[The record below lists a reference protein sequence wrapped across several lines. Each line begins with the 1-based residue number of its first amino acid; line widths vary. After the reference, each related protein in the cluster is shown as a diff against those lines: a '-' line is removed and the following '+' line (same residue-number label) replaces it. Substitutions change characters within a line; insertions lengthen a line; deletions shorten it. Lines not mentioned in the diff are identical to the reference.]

1 MLSAF
6 VARKY
11 AFFLEVS
18 LWLNLVGFAITG
30 AVMGFVI
37 AMGAHVNP
45 LRMFMED
52 TYNGNIAS
60 YPIFTI
66 IGFILGAIVGI
77 VTDIIFLGTLVIFVK
92 MGKEVGEIKDNVKK
106 LAAASTGGR
115 RPN

>member
-30 AVMGFVI
+30 AVIGFVI
-37 AMGAHVNP
+37 AMGVNP
-45 LRMFMED
+45 LSMFTD
-52 TYNGNIAS
+52 TYNNVGRNIA
-60 YPIFTI
+60 YYLIFTI

-77 VTDIIFLGTLVIFVK
+77 ITDIIFLGTLVIFVK

-106 LAAASTGGR
+106 LAASSTGGR
-115 RPN
+115 RSN